1 MRKRNKL
8 YTANKWNTPMFA
20 QGVDREHQNIFDG
33 AFSSTLNT
41 SSLVKPGL
49 LSNNTNYSNDSSW
62 YSTPQLTKPT
72 TTVPTDW
79 SNGVQRATALGNS
92 KALVKNFGKE
102 ASQKNIFSQYDASS
116 KGLST
121 TAKAGLGAASI
132 AATKIGQSDAN
143 PRGAYDVLDPV
154 HQLAGGKES
163 TVGNTLEDAG
173 VSTFQTGA
181 QTGNGIAMLAGA
193 GLKIAGGAWNA
204 LGGIKTDKDRL
215 NAINE
220 SIAQNQNYAYSDT
233 LDSIQGPMEAVSA
246 AGTYKGGAFS
256 KGKAARKNADLQR
269 DADNSYSWALRSME
283 NNIHNLKSDQMNN
296 MLANWK
302 ALGGS
307 LDSSSGAIDYGFMSD
322 YLTAK
327 NKAAESKNKIPSNI
341 FGSLQSPQ
349 TMFSLGGDIQSNS
362 ADFTTGLSHIDAGG
376 SHEENPYEGVQVGIS
391 RENGMP
397 NLVEEGETIFD
408 DYVFSKRI
416 KPDKQTKKKFH
427 VGEKSN
433 MSFADLSKK
442 LEKESEERP
451 NDPLSQAALTKQ
463 MHSLA
468 EEQERQKAEEQKA
481 EAEAMFESLPPEQQ
495 AAIMQ
500 QVAMEE
506 QQAQQQQGPQDVQVE
521 QPQMEEQSQQ
531 EPQQMVDEQM
541 QTQQQGMEPQM
552 EEQQVAANGGTLN
565 RFDKGGELRNA
576 IYKALGFYKDSQFD
590 KWRKEQKL
598 DDIDWENADKNTA
611 LWDAVGAKGA
621 AIRNAI
627 ANGYD
632 FGAYTPGTNLYDLET
647 FNGKLRDYNA
657 SKTQGN
663 KEGNYAIDKNFYLGD
678 YKTIKEL
685 EDSDKYKAYTKYLT
699 DLANRAKGARFLNP
713 NIPEGKWKGYNDV
726 FWEDDDKKLSE
737 DDYNALHTLY
747 MHTRGTSTKSK
758 GNPVPLF
765 NEDENGYLGLAD
777 NAAELIEKYRTD
789 QKGGIFHMTPDMLT
803 RGAETTNYVIN
814 DDGKVELI
822 RGDVPKDLVLDN
834 TFAWKTNK
842 ADKTE
847 NYYRMAPAKV
857 KEGEEPKAEEEI
869 YDPIHKSE
877 LPRQL
882 GLFGPAVGLGMQMM
896 GVGKP
901 DYSRLDTAL
910 DVAKGAPALAT
921 YKPIGDYLQYK
932 PMDIWYEQNRQN
944 ANARATDRAI
954 LNNSS
959 PLTAKTAGLLANAY
973 NNQIASGNLYRQ
985 ALEYNDAMNEKKA
998 TFNRGT
1004 NQYNSEA
1011 FNTTSRTNAGIL
1023 NDNRRYR
1030 AQMML
1035 DNAKTRMDADASW
1048 NQGIYG
1054 NISKF
1059 FSNLGELGKENAQH
1073 NMIAD
1078 MAADGLFGT
1087 LSDKQHISRNHIVKR
1102 VAAKGGKLNR
1112 RRGLTF

>member
-62 YSTPQLTKPT
+62 YSTSQLTKPT
-72 TTVPTDW
+72 ATVPTDW
-79 SNGVQRATALGNS
+79 SNGVQRAKALGNS
-92 KALVKNFGKE
+92 KALVNNFGKE
-102 ASQKNIFSQYDASS
+102 ASQKNIFSQYDTSS

-132 AATKIGQSDAN
+132 AATKIGQSDVN

-173 VSTFQTGA
+173 VSMFQTGA
-181 QTGNGIAMLAGA
+181 QTGNGMVMLGGA
-193 GLKIAGGAWNA
+193 VTKVAGGAWNA

-220 SIAQNQNYAYSDT
+220 SISQNQNYAYSDT
-233 LDSIQGPMEAVSA
+233 LDSIQGPMAAISA
-246 AGTYKGGAFS
+246 AGTYKGGVFS

-269 DADNSYSWALRSME
+269 DADNAYSWALRSME
-283 NNIHNLKSDQMNN
+283 NNIYNLKSDQMNN
-296 MLANWK
+296 MLANY
-302 ALGGS
+302 AAFGGPLGG
-307 LDSSSGAIDYGFMSD
+307 SSSGAIDYGFMSD
-322 YLTAK
+322 YLTTK

-349 TMFSLGGDIQSNS
+349 TMFALGGDIQSNS

-468 EEQERQKAEEQKA
+468 EEQERQKAEKQKA

-495 AAIMQ
+495 AAIEQ

-506 QQAQQQQGPQDVQVE
+506 QQAQQAQQQEPQDMQAE
-521 QPQMEEQSQQ
+521 QPQMEEQPQQ
-531 EPQQMVDEQM
+531 EPQQMVDGQM
-541 QTQQQGMEPQM
+541 QAEQQGMEPQM
-552 EEQQVAANGGTLN
+552 EEQQMAANGGALN

-590 KWRKEQKL
+590 DWKKEQKL

-632 FGAYTPGTNLYDLET
+632 FGAYTPPANKLTFDFVHGGWGKEDYDSWNGSTDAAWQEALKGVTLDDGTVVKVTPGMKSKEIGDILSKTDAYKRGTEWLKANENNRLTYLQQIYNSKDAP
-647 FNGKLRDYNA
+647 KAARDYAAKYINA
-657 SKTQGN
+657 DGWLNDAKR
-663 KEGNYAIDKNFYLGD
+663 D
-678 YKTIKEL
+678 YKTIF
-685 EDSDKYKAYTKYLT
+685 ED
-699 DLANRAKGARFLNP
+699 P
-713 NIPEGKWKGYNDV
+713 NGTGVRNTHPGTYWK
-726 FWEDDDKKLSE
+726 
-737 DDYNALHTLY
+737 
-747 MHTRGTSTKSK
+747 
-758 GNPVPLF
+758 
-765 NEDENGYLGLAD
+765 
-777 NAAELIEKYRTD
+777 
-789 QKGGIFHMTPDMLT
+789 TPDEML
-803 RGAETTNYVIN
+803 RSAETTNYVIN

-847 NYYRMAPAKV
+847 NYYRMAPAKA
-857 KEGEEPKAEEEI
+857 KEGEKPKAEEEI

-985 ALEYNDAMNEKKA
+985 ALEYNDTMNEKKA

-1035 DNAKTRMDADASW
+1035 DNAKTRMNADASW